1 MDENKNDKR
10 KNIIILIL
18 VLIIALGGFFLF
30 NRKDDDKP
38 LDVDTEQSSYVK
50 PEKPVDRSKNVT
62 LPCWGAFNIP
72 ANTKE
77 ITQGFEF
84 HNPEE
89 NFWYVDKMS
98 VDGKEVEDL
107 VVDSGNKVEL
117 NHYLKLNGIDSEVKS
132 VGKYDKDL
140 FEITKTKKGKYQI
153 EAIGYSDKAQTIK
166 IKTKDGKSHKI
177 GIESK
182 SDCFCDVFLTPFF
195 EQIYV
200 PRNCACRKEKGTD
213 YAANCLKADLKYY
226 YRENGDSNSGYVLKA
241 DIHHY
246 FQSIDHDI
254 LKRMLHPILPDG
266 EVKDFLFYI
275 IDSFDKGGLP
285 LGNQTSQLL
294 ALYYLH
300 PVDVLIQNKY
310 GVMFDYGAL
319 FSRYMDD
326 LALIAEDK
334 QTLIDAYKDI
344 DFILRNAL
352 NLCFNDK
359 TSIHPLKNGIGFL
372 GWNYYLLKTGRVL
385 KKRKKDA
392 KDRAKK
398 KVKLAI
404 YLYEE
409 NIIDARSYGNRITSV
424 LATLKKG
431 NAGAFQR
438 TLIHMQTAMFNGYRK
453 ENYEYQICEGN

>member
-1 MDENKNDKR
+1 MNNDTRTDSVSIIFKKNYVDIQNSIPLRLETTESWMLFQSFEKMAVLPSEIWRMIVMDENKKDKR

-62 LPCWGAFNIP
+62 LPGWGAFNIP

-153 EAIGYSDKAQTIK
+153 EAIGYSDKVQNIK

-177 GIESK
+177 GVESK
-182 SDCFCDVFLTPFF
+182 SDCFYMTF
-195 EQIYV
+195 
-200 PRNCACRKEKGTD
+200 
-213 YAANCLKADLKYY
+213 
-226 YRENGDSNSGYVLKA
+226 
-241 DIHHY
+241 
-246 FQSIDHDI
+246 
-254 LKRMLHPILPDG
+254 
-266 EVKDFLFYI
+266 
-275 IDSFDKGGLP
+275 
-285 LGNQTSQLL
+285 
-294 ALYYLH
+294 ALYLKENDELLYQSGLVS
-300 PVDVLIQNKY
+300 PNNYIQK
-310 GVMFDYGAL
+310 MEI
-319 FSRYMDD
+319 SR
-326 LALIAEDK
+326 
-334 QTLIDAYKDI
+334 
-344 DFILRNAL
+344 
-352 NLCFNDK
+352 
-359 TSIHPLKNGIGFL
+359 P
-372 GWNYYLLKTGRVL
+372 
-385 KKRKKDA
+385 
-392 KDRAKK
+392 
-398 KVKLAI
+398 
-404 YLYEE
+404 
-409 NIIDARSYGNRITSV
+409 
-424 LATLKKG
+424 LKKG
-431 NAGAFQR
+431 SYDAYIVIQPYRSDKKTKTNQGVVNL
-438 TLIHMQTAMFNGYRK
+438 TLNVK
-453 ENYEYQICEGN
+453 

>member
-1 MDENKNDKR
+1 MNNDTRTDSVSIIFKKNYVDIQNSIPLRLKTTESWMLFQSFDKMAVLPSKIWRTIFMDENKKDKR

-50 PEKPVDRSKNVT
+50 PETPVDRSKNVT
-62 LPCWGAFNIP
+62 LPGWGAFNIP

-177 GIESK
+177 GVESK
-182 SDCFCDVFLTPFF
+182 SDCFYMTF
-195 EQIYV
+195 
-200 PRNCACRKEKGTD
+200 
-213 YAANCLKADLKYY
+213 
-226 YRENGDSNSGYVLKA
+226 
-241 DIHHY
+241 
-246 FQSIDHDI
+246 
-254 LKRMLHPILPDG
+254 
-266 EVKDFLFYI
+266 
-275 IDSFDKGGLP
+275 
-285 LGNQTSQLL
+285 
-294 ALYYLH
+294 ALYLKENDELLYQSGLVS
-300 PVDVLIQNKY
+300 PNNYIQK
-310 GVMFDYGAL
+310 MKI
-319 FSRYMDD
+319 R
-326 LALIAEDK
+326 
-334 QTLIDAYKDI
+334 
-344 DFILRNAL
+344 
-352 NLCFNDK
+352 
-359 TSIHPLKNGIGFL
+359 P
-372 GWNYYLLKTGRVL
+372 
-385 KKRKKDA
+385 
-392 KDRAKK
+392 
-398 KVKLAI
+398 
-404 YLYEE
+404 
-409 NIIDARSYGNRITSV
+409 
-424 LATLKKG
+424 LKKG
-431 NAGAFQR
+431 SYDAYIVIQPYRSDKKTKTNQGVVNL
-438 TLIHMQTAMFNGYRK
+438 TLNVK
-453 ENYEYQICEGN
+453 